1 MDSNRL
7 RCYILMSGA
16 MDMSLKEVMSGKVS
30 SYFYSYSSLLEQIL
44 PPIAND
50 ISLIYSHRYL
60 SSSVLNRTG

>member
-30 SYFYSYSSLLEQIL
+30 SYFYSYSSLLEHIL

-50 ISLIYSHRYL
+50 INLIYSHRYL
-60 SSSVLNRTG
+60 SSSVLNRTD